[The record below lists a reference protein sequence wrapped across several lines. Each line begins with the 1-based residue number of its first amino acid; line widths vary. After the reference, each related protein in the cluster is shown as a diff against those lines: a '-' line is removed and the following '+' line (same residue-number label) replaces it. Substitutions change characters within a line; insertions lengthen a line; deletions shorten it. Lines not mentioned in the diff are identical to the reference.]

1 MLNALAG
8 KQPLDNTLTNLS
20 GKDVAGLLAYL
31 GLSAGAPPVGI
42 PFFWPSAAMPNTVMD
57 EWSDMVFLKFN
68 GATFSAATYPK
79 LAKVFPGLRLTE
91 ARGEFLRVWD
101 DGRGI
106 DSGRSLLSPQ
116 GDAIRNITGSLGFIT
131 MVGNTVADGAFIA
144 GGAQNIV
151 NLGVDG
157 NPTTLAQF
165 AFFNA
170 ANAGVPVAAENRPRN
185 ISFNLLVRAK

>member
-1 MLNALAG
+1 
-8 KQPLDNTLTNLS
+8 
-20 GKDVAGLLAYL
+20 
-31 GLSAGAPPVGI
+31 
-42 PFFWPSAAMPNTVMD
+42 
-57 EWSDMVFLKFN
+57 MVFLKFN